1 MKILMINSVC
11 GIRSTGRICTDIAD
25 ELTKQ
30 GHQVKIAYG
39 RETVP
44 EKYQK
49 YAVRIGSDLSV
60 KVDALTTRILD
71 NAGFN
76 SKAVTKRFLEWV
88 RKYDPDVIHLH
99 NIHGYYINL
108 PLLFEY
114 LAKSNKKVIWTL
126 HDCWSFTGHC
136 AYFTYAKC
144 DRWKKGCHDCPCK
157 KEYPASL
164 KHDRSELNWKQ
175 KRKMFTSVKDMTI
188 VTPSK
193 WLAGLVK
200 RSYLK
205 KYPVVVINNGIDTS
219 IFKPTQSD
227 FREKHGLEGK
237 KIILGV
243 ASVWDRRKGLEDFIK
258 LSKMIDDH
266 YAIVLVGLS
275 EKQIKQMPKN
285 IICISRTNSQQEL
298 AEIYSAADV
307 FLNPSYE
314 ETMGLVSVEALAC
327 GTPVVSSDCTALPE
341 FVLPETGAVF
351 HERDGFLIYHEIR
364 KVISKNYDSL
374 RLFKMSQC
382 YEKILKYKEYLNLYE
397 NIYCADDI

>member
-49 YAVRIGSDLSV
+49 YAVRIGTDLSV
-60 KVDALTTRILD
+60 KADALTTRILD

-76 SKAVTKRFLEWV
+76 SKVATKKFLDWV
-88 RKYDPDVIHLH
+88 REYDPDVIHLH

-108 PLLFEY
+108 PMLFEY
-114 LAKSNKKVIWTL
+114 LAKANKKVIWTL

-164 KHDRSELNWKQ
+164 KRDRSELNWKQ

-193 WLAGLVK
+193 WLAELVK
-200 RSYLK
+200 QSYLK
-205 KYPVVVINNGIDTS
+205 KYPVVVINNGIDTN
-219 IFKPTQSD
+219 IFKPTPSD
-227 FREKHGLEGK
+227 FRKKYGLGEK

-243 ASVWDRRKGLEDFIK
+243 ASVWDRRKGLKDFVK
-258 LSKMIDDH
+258 LSELIDES

-275 EKQIKQMPKN
+275 EEQIKQMPRN

-298 AEIYSAADV
+298 AEIYTAADV
-307 FLNPSYE
+307 LFNPTYE
-314 ETMGLVSVEALAC
+314 DNYPTVNLEAQAC
-327 GTPVVSSDCTALPE
+327 GTPVITYDTGGSPESVPESALIDFQAFKHLQRRMDSSLEIDHLD
-341 FVLPETGAVF
+341 FSSRKSISQYLK
-351 HERDGFLIYHEIR
+351 IY
-364 KVISKNYDSL
+364 
-374 RLFKMSQC
+374 
-382 YEKILKYKEYLNLYE
+382 
-397 NIYCADDI
+397 